1 MDDEGLNETILEYF
15 LFSKSDIV
23 KLHRQL
29 FTHGRQSSDVV
40 EGSKRLVHIYTAFHM
55 YQITVQHDRNTKAE
69 HVVKIPKNNKVCTY
83 LV

>member
-1 MDDEGLNETILEYF
+1 MMKASMRRFWSIFYF
-15 LFSKSDIV
+15 LYNK